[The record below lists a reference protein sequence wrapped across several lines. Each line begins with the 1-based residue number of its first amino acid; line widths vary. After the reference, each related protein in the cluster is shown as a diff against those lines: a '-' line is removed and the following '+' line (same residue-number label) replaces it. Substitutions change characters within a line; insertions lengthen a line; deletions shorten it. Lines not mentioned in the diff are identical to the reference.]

1 MSESDKEKAVKGGI
15 FNDAKSFVA
24 ATSRVLP
31 DVPTESVAQS
41 SSDSQDQSIDE
52 SPTTSAGSSSEKP
65 LPTLSLT
72 AGCRLWVGNIDPKIR
87 EIHLLKLFKPFGE
100 IIQLDYLFHKSG
112 PLKGEPRGYA
122 FVAFE
127 NQDSAERA
135 RQTLDGKW
143 AVGKKIAVKYASATR
158 DVTKNRAKKGEDEDE
173 KEAVPLKDLPQA
185 AKTAQI
191 RAIEAKLAAMS
202 RTEEKDFNVNPEIKK
217 YQSMKKE
224 RMKPYDR
231 KRR

>member
-1 MSESDKEKAVKGGI
+1 M
-15 FNDAKSFVA
+15 
-24 ATSRVLP
+24 
-31 DVPTESVAQS
+31 
-41 SSDSQDQSIDE
+41 
-52 SPTTSAGSSSEKP
+52 
-65 LPTLSLT
+65 
-72 AGCRLWVGNIDPKIR
+72 
-87 EIHLLKLFKPFGE
+87 
-100 IIQLDYLFHKSG
+100 
-112 PLKGEPRGYA
+112 
-122 FVAFE
+122 
-127 NQDSAERA
+127 
-135 RQTLDGKW
+135 
-143 AVGKKIAVKYASATR
+143 GKKIAVKYASATR

>member
-1 MSESDKEKAVKGGI
+1 MSESDKEKAMKGGI

-31 DVPTESVAQS
+31 DVPADASLAPPDSLHDEAPSTSAAS
-41 SSDSQDQSIDE
+41 SS
-52 SPTTSAGSSSEKP
+52 SSSEKP
-65 LPTLSLT
+65 LPSLST
-72 AGCRLWVGNIDPKIR
+72 HAGCRLWVGNIDPKIR
-87 EIHLLKLFKPFGE
+87 EIHLLKLFQPFGE

-122 FVAFE
+122 FVAFADA
-127 NQDSAERA
+127 DSAERA

-143 AVGKKIAVKYASATR
+143 AVGKQMAVKYASANR
-158 DVTKNRAKKGEDEDE
+158 DALKRRQKKGEEE
-173 KEAVPLKDLPQA
+173 EEAEAVALKDLPQA
-185 AKTAQI
+185 RKSAQI

-224 RMKPYDR
+224 RTKPYDR
-231 KRR
+231 RRR

>member
-1 MSESDKEKAVKGGI
+1 MSCKFPVTSIRYGYNTMSESDKEKAVKGGI

-31 DVPTESVAQS
+31 DVPTESVTQS

-52 SPTTSAGSSSEKP
+52 SPSTSAGSSSSEKP

-127 NQDSAERA
+127 NQDSAERWSIL
-135 RQTLDGKW
+135 RCLTLRW
-143 AVGKKIAVKYASATR
+143 ESPR
-158 DVTKNRAKKGEDEDE
+158 SS
-173 KEAVPLKDLPQA
+173 P
-185 AKTAQI
+185 
-191 RAIEAKLAAMS
+191 
-202 RTEEKDFNVNPEIKK
+202 
-217 YQSMKKE
+217 
-224 RMKPYDR
+224 
-231 KRR
+231 